1 MSRRRTDTR
10 HRADSLPTER
20 GDGLELDGER
30 MSVSPSTP
38 DNNRSTQ
45 AAQREPYS
53 QDEQRRRRREARHRI
68 ERQREQRQAARYFCQ
83 LQRGCVRRV

>member
-1 MSRRRTDTR
+1 M
-10 HRADSLPTER
+10 R
-20 GDGLELDGER
+20 GEVKNWPAPVALDGEGAQAVELDGER
-30 MSVSPSTP
+30 VSVSPSTA
-38 DNNRSTQ
+38 NINRSTQ

-53 QDEQRRRRREARHRI
+53 KAEQQRRQREARYRI